1 MKRLI
6 FAVIALFLVVGC
18 STKNHVIDL
27 DNNGLTLWA
36 EETMSEGT
44 LIEAN
49 KSVKMS
55 IEEMDK
61 EIITVKL
68 LNQSCWD
75 CGYAQYF
82 ELHVYIDDVWY
93 KVPVVS
99 TYIEKPAIGLV
110 IEGYTT
116 QMKEYN
122 VLEKYGVLPMGEY
135 RLVVEGHTAEF
146 TVK

>member
-1 MKRLI
+1 
-6 FAVIALFLVVGC
+6 
-18 STKNHVIDL
+18 
-27 DNNGLTLWA
+27 
-36 EETMSEGT
+36 
-44 LIEAN
+44 
-49 KSVKMS
+49 MS

>member
-6 FAVIALFLVVGC
+6 FAVIAMFLVVGC

-36 EETMSEGT
+36 KETMSEGT

-61 EIITVKL
+61 ETITVKL

-75 CGYAQYF
+75 CGYAQDF
-82 ELHVYIDDVWY
+82 QVHTLIDGIWY
-93 KVPVVS
+93 NIPTTD
-99 TYIEKPAIGLV
+99 TYEEKPPMGNI
-110 IEGYTT
+110 IEGYVT
-116 QMKEYN
+116 QIKVYK
-122 VLEKYGVLPMGEY
+122 VLEKYGVLPEGEY
-135 RLVVEGHTAEF
+135 RIVVEGHTANF